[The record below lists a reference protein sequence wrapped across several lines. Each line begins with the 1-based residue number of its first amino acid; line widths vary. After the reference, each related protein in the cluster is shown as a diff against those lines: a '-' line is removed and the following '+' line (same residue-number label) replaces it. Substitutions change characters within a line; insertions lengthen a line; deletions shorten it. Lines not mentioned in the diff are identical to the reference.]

1 MMRSNALVHFS
12 KHVVWWYGYGWMHS
26 AMYTEKKR
34 NNLCIFILLKT
45 FFQFKKQMY
54 LKEEKTTFRK
64 EMRSYFTSRKLGM
77 CKYSVYVF
85 IFEKVEG
92 VTTFDD

>member
-1 MMRSNALVHFS
+1 
-12 KHVVWWYGYGWMHS
+12 
-26 AMYTEKKR
+26 
-34 NNLCIFILLKT
+34 
-45 FFQFKKQMY
+45 MY